1 MSLFTLE
8 QVNYENIIKYSN
20 IQILEGGVTFICGDS
35 GTGKS
40 TLLKLLNG
48 VLDPTEGE
56 ITYRGK
62 SLSMYDSMV
71 LRRDIFLVSQAA
83 YLFNGT
89 IKDNFV
95 TYYEYREL
103 ACISDEEMKRYLAI
117 CSIELPLDTMSY
129 NLSGGEKQRVFIA
142 ICLSFEPKVL
152 MLDEPT
158 SALDEKNAMFLMENI
173 KSYYALDGRTL
184 LVISHDK
191 KIVDAFANHTIY
203 LGGSR

>member
-8 QVNYENIIKYSN
+8 KVNFENIINYSD

-56 ITYRGK
+56 VIYEGK
-62 SLSMYDSMV
+62 GLSLYDSMA
-71 LRRDIFLVSQAA
+71 LRRDILLVSQSA

-89 IKDNFV
+89 IRDNFA
-95 TYYEYREL
+95 TFYEYREL
-103 ACISDEEMKRYLAI
+103 ACISDEEMKRYLKI
-117 CSIELPLDTMSY
+117 CSIDLPLETMSY

-158 SALDEKNAMFLMENI
+158 SALDERNAFCLMENI
-173 KSYYALDGRTL
+173 KSYCAQQGKTL
-184 LVISHDK
+184 LVISHDL
-191 KIVDAFANHTIY
+191 KIVDYFADYRIQ
-203 LGGSR
+203 LGRDR